1 MKNILI
7 ENIIHNFEQQR
18 LLCEKMVA
26 SAQEQLE
33 ILSQAKKVGM
43 PSQVMDIMAE
53 RQKLLDDLQELEVEN
68 RALQQQVISELEIN
82 EFTLSKLKA
91 KLESE
96 QFANL
101 KEMVNQ
107 MGNILKS
114 ISEIDDQNQLLMK
127 ESLARVNKTKTQVN
141 NQQASKAYNQA
152 KNLK

>member
-7 ENIIHNFEQQR
+7 ENIIRNFEEQGQ
-18 LLCEKMVA
+18 LCEKMVA

-33 ILSQAKKVGM
+33 ILRQAKKAGM